1 MNKYKNLILNT
12 LIFGL
17 GTFSSKVLVFLLMP
31 LYTRVLTSADYGTV
45 DLIMQTGNLLVPL
58 VMMGIFQCGYPLWAG
73 QKHQQ
78 KRCVYHGAFVGG
90 RRVCGTA
97 GVLPAYYA
105 HSRFGRIRFAYLRL
119 CAYELPRSI
128 CSNFVRAK
136 QYVRLYAFDGFLS
149 TLMTVTF
156 NILFLV
162 VFKMGITG
170 YVLATVLADFLSS
183 VFLFLVATSSSI
195 LI

>member
-58 VMMGIFQCGYPLWAG
+58 VMMGHLQCGYPLWAG

-90 RRVCGTA
+90 RRFAALLWFYPLIMRIPGLGEYALLIYAFVLME
-97 GVLPAYYA
+97 LPA
-105 HSRFGRIRFAYLRL
+105 FDLLEL
-119 CAYELPRSI
+119 CAR
-128 CSNFVRAK
+128 
-136 QYVRLYAFDGFLS
+136 Q
-149 TLMTVTF
+149 
-156 NILFLV
+156 
-162 VFKMGITG
+162 
-170 YVLATVLADFLSS
+170 ATCAPVC
-183 VFLFLVATSSSI
+183 V
-195 LI
+195 